1 MLIPSFSSFHQ
12 TITDNSSTNDFF
24 QEEQPVV
31 PNEQRQPQEHER
43 VRWQPARNRQPP
55 RYGTGG
61 HRRH

>member
-43 VRWQPARNRQPP
+43 VR
-55 RYGTGG
+55 
-61 HRRH
+61 